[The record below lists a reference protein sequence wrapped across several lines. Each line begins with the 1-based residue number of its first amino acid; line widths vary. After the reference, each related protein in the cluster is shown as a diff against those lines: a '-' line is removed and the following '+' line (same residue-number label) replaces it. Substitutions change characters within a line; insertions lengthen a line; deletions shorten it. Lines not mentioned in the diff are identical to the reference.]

1 MLTVAFYFVF
11 TMMVYLITYFV
22 FRTNVSTSGY
32 DDLDLFSPAG
42 VFFNSASLAVAVP
55 ALFLASKIVKDRPF
69 SSYCSSMGGWRWKL
83 FVKLFVSGSVVFGI
97 PYIARFLIQGRV
109 SDVRFTSTGLIL
121 MFLMIPLQCIAE
133 EFINRSFVIQ
143 TVGSWFRLPVIG
155 LIVQVIVFAMLHPY
169 NLIGVINISISAL
182 IFGLLCL
189 CTRGIEAPSVLHI
202 LNNVIGIFFA
212 GMGYGQITAQT
223 TVSSML
229 WNVGLQL
236 LFLIFVFY
244 ADKKLH
250 WFNEVRRDD
259 IEAFDARYLARKRAS

>member
-1 MLTVAFYFVF
+1 
-11 TMMVYLITYFV
+11 
-22 FRTNVSTSGY
+22 
-32 DDLDLFSPAG
+32 
-42 VFFNSASLAVAVP
+42 
-55 ALFLASKIVKDRPF
+55 
-69 SSYCSSMGGWRWKL
+69 
-83 FVKLFVSGSVVFGI
+83 
-97 PYIARFLIQGRV
+97 
-109 SDVRFTSTGLIL
+109 

-143 TVGSWFRLPVIG
+143 TVGSRFRLPVIG

-250 WFNEVRRDD
+250 LFNEVRLDD